1 MMRRF
6 VVLEPN
12 PADAHISAL
21 KVDDG
26 VHARLSD
33 VVVEE
38 PRPCLPLSP
47 SWCVYTGHVLKGD
60 KPADL
65 PVVQSIKFQLVI
77 NLKDREDTRYRNSGQ
92 TARPRRRGDRIAVLF
107 AAPR

>member
-38 PRPCLPLSP
+38 PPPVCPCRLVG
-47 SWCVYTGHVLKGD
+47 VYTGHVLKGD

-77 NLKDREDTRYRNSGQ
+77 NLK
-92 TARPRRRGDRIAVLF
+92 IAKTLGIAIPDKLLALADEVIE
-107 AAPR
+107 